1 MIGLYMFARWS
12 QENFFKY
19 MMQEFGI
26 DTLVSYIKEKISDT
40 SVLVNPQYRALE
52 NLRKKTHFKIK
63 YG

>member
-1 MIGLYMFARWS
+1 
-12 QENFFKY
+12 